1 MNPLTS
7 FLVIAC
13 AAAALAVGYFV
24 DLYPALILFA
34 LAVIIAAS
42 LKMANVWQKFVI
54 LRLGAKFP
62 RFGPTRFPRLR
73 TT

>member
-13 AAAALAVGYFV
+13 VAAALAVGYFV

-34 LAVIIAAS
+34 LAIVIAAE
-42 LKMANVWQKFVI
+42 
-54 LRLGAKFP
+54 
-62 RFGPTRFPRLR
+62 
-73 TT
+73 